1 MSFTGVGSGSQDQDT
16 VDDFHCCLSA
26 RFFLYDVAEGS
37 RFHSH
42 FGRIKLYLMLAGMIL
57 LYQSDKLAKDGG
69 MFVGGRYLRQ
79 RFSLTE
85 LCEPL

>member
-1 MSFTGVGSGSQDQDT
+1 
-16 VDDFHCCLSA
+16 
-26 RFFLYDVAEGS
+26 
-37 RFHSH
+37 
-42 FGRIKLYLMLAGMIL
+42 MLAGMIL

-69 MFVGGRYLRQ
+69 MFVGRRYLRQ